1 MPGIGIVIVPTPLLN
16 SLCQHPPS
24 TTTTVG
30 LYLCLTPAPSPT
42 DYAPGG
48 LTWSRR
54 KRERASSRNGSH
66 LVPVSRPI
74 SSVKGSA
81 CAAYPLASKHVF
93 PRRTRSELIHTV
105 TAASFRAGCCL
116 SLSVCLCLPARP
128 LAIGAVT
135 AAVRDTPLVIL
146 AFLLRLLSLL
156 HPVADDSCASERYH
170 LYISPPQKRNLPQT
184 LARLGFGNRPRRPT
198 SSASGRLS
206 WQATKAQGR
215 KGSTT
220 RQSQR
225 HFSPSPCSP
234 WNRSQS
240 HERHVTARRSI
251 FASHRHPPPI
261 SRPLRRSLS
270 GCL

>member
-105 TAASFRAGCCL
+105 TAASLRAGCCL

-146 AFLLRLLSLL
+146 AFFIAVTVIAPSRRGLLL
-156 HPVADDSCASERYH
+156 HFRTISP
-170 LYISPPQKRNLPQT
+170 LYIPAPEKESASDTRTTRVREQT
-184 LARLGFGNRPRRPT
+184 L
-198 SSASGRLS
+198 
-206 WQATKAQGR
+206 QA
-215 KGSTT
+215 
-220 RQSQR
+220 
-225 HFSPSPCSP
+225 H
-234 WNRSQS
+234 
-240 HERHVTARRSI
+240 
-251 FASHRHPPPI
+251 
-261 SRPLRRSLS
+261 
-270 GCL
+270 